1 VRSGATP
8 HRFPPSLQ
16 FIDKRPL
23 SPNLRFLNAA
33 IGIYTYIYMSSCNL
47 FVSFVLRVSCL
58 GLFFEC
64 FPYVCPEPVLVKR
77 PHLCINGSKRSFS
90 DVMELV
96 FAKLRCVIVFRRV
109 ICSRCLVRRA
119 SCRRTR
125 PPVDSVPSIRRRE
138 LSLSIYI
145 YIYIYITEQL
155 QRPECYHRAA
165 LLIRIF
171 VWKEVSELYRVFSV
185 FS

>member
-1 VRSGATP
+1 
-8 HRFPPSLQ
+8 
-16 FIDKRPL
+16 
-23 SPNLRFLNAA
+23 
-33 IGIYTYIYMSSCNL
+33 
-47 FVSFVLRVSCL
+47 
-58 GLFFEC
+58 
-64 FPYVCPEPVLVKR
+64 
-77 PHLCINGSKRSFS
+77 
-90 DVMELV
+90 MELV

-138 LSLSIYI
+138 LSLSLSLYI

>member
-1 VRSGATP
+1 MEKDPCEAVRHPTDSL
-8 HRFPPSLQ
+8 PPFNLSINALSLPI
-16 FIDKRPL
+16 FDSSMPPYLYIP
-23 SPNLRFLNAA
+23 
-33 IGIYTYIYMSSCNL
+33 IYTYIYMSSCNL

-58 GLFFEC
+58 GLFFE
-64 FPYVCPEPVLVKR
+64 FS
-77 PHLCINGSKRSFS
+77 LCLSRACLGKKTTFMYKWLKKISFS

-138 LSLSIYI
+138 LSLSLSLSLSLYI
-145 YIYIYITEQL
+145 YISQSSCSDLSAITE
-155 QRPECYHRAA
+155 
-165 LLIRIF
+165 LLC
-171 VWKEVSELYRVFSV
+171 
-185 FS
+185 